1 MRFAPPRAF
10 ENLAR
15 LYLTV
20 AKATLLAAAIA
31 TLLPLVLRAGLRK
44 VRFFRPADGGGRRT
58 DNVRPDRTRVRV
70 CIPDRTG
77 RMLGHYFES
86 RCLPLIASEGRQLG
100 ARKDLDFA
108 PVMMANTYAADLQ
121 PAARDY
127 AVDRVSRTCSLS
139 ACRCGRLKEPA
150 VAPTTALSRA

>member
-1 MRFAPPRAF
+1 MFA
-10 ENLAR
+10 
-15 LYLTV
+15 
-20 AKATLLAAAIA
+20 
-31 TLLPLVLRAGLRK
+31 
-44 VRFFRPADGGGRRT
+44 
-58 DNVRPDRTRVRV
+58 RTRVRV
-70 CIPDRTG
+70 CIPDRTW

-127 AVDRVSRTCSLS
+127 AMDRVSRTCFLS

-150 VAPTTALSRA
+150 VAPKLLGREPRSVSEPLLMLLDRLASCEGSRGRNLVLDHENFQPERFKDCLEATSA